1 MPNMADAVL
10 ENRSDSL
17 SVPWID
23 TVRFVQQLSHDLR
36 NHLNAIEL
44 QSAYISELDAN
55 AELKG
60 EIKRLREMISGLTA
74 ILQNLSRGVAE
85 VQPNLISY
93 RASDLVED
101 LSKKIAHDFPNK
113 SAEMTWDIQTGDAM
127 LNVDPQLLQQAFSEV
142 FANAFQ
148 HGRGKG
154 ALVATAG
161 IDGKRFV
168 FTLREPKAG
177 FELSTENWGRE
188 PFRKIT
194 RGHYGL
200 GLNCVRVIMEG
211 HGGEMHAQYDPK
223 GSTLLTTL
231 ALPLARGEG

>member
-1 MPNMADAVL
+1 MADAAP
-10 ENRSDSL
+10 ENPSDLL

-23 TVRFVQQLSHDLR
+23 TVRFVHQLSHDLR

-44 QSAYISELDAN
+44 QSAYISELDAS

-74 ILQNLSRGVAE
+74 VLQKLSGLGE
-85 VQPNLISY
+85 VKPNLISY
-93 RASDLVED
+93 QASDFVED
-101 LSKKIAHDFPNK
+101 LRKATAHEFPKESAKI
-113 SAEMTWDIQTGDAM
+113 TWDIQTGGAM

-148 HGRGKG
+148 HDRGKG
-154 ALVATAG
+154 ALVAAAR

-168 FTLREPKAG
+168 FTLREPKAR
-177 FELSTENWGRE
+177 FESSTENWGRE
-188 PFRKIT
+188 PFRRIT

-200 GLNCVRVIMEG
+200 GLNRVRVIMEA
-211 HGGEMHAQYDPK
+211 HGGEMHAEYDPK

-231 ALPLARGEG
+231 TLPLARGG

>member
-1 MPNMADAVL
+1 MADAAP
-10 ENRSDSL
+10 ENPSDLL

-23 TVRFVQQLSHDLR
+23 TVRFVHQLSHDLR

-44 QSAYISELDAN
+44 QSAYISELDAS

-74 ILQNLSRGVAE
+74 VLQKLSGLGE
-85 VQPNLISY
+85 VKPNLISY
-93 RASDLVED
+93 QASDFVED
-101 LSKKIAHDFPNK
+101 LRKATAHEFPK
-113 SAEMTWDIQTGDAM
+113 ESAEITWDIQTGGAM

-148 HGRGKG
+148 HDRGKG
-154 ALVATAG
+154 ALVAAAR

-168 FTLREPKAG
+168 FTLREPKARL
-177 FELSTENWGRE
+177 ESSTENWGRE
-188 PFRKIT
+188 PFRRIT

-200 GLNCVRVIMEG
+200 GLNRVRVIMEG
-211 HGGEMHAQYDPK
+211 HGGEMRAEYDPK

-231 ALPLARGEG
+231 TLPLERGG